1 MKHLSN
7 IEISNKI
14 HITYFTEMNL
24 ALHTVAFQSTTWN
37 GAIAD
42 GWGFFKN

>member
-7 IEISNKI
+7 KEINNKI